1 MTGFHNN
8 EFNVHPKDIV
18 MTGDATIEKEKC
30 FQVLPSLI
38 YQLYPQGPQLNNSLH
53 DLQLLDTLYAVI
65 TK

>member
-8 EFNVHPKDIV
+8 EFNVHP
-18 MTGDATIEKEKC
+18 GDATIEKEKC

-53 DLQLLDTLYAVI
+53 DLQLLDTPCI
-65 TK
+65 Q